1 MFSGMST
8 HSVDSKGRIVLPAK
22 FREALGDSF
31 YVAKGFKTNCI
42 QVMSKERFDEINE
55 KIMELPANKVIA
67 LQYAFTATAAE
78 VTPNASGRIQ
88 LPQTLRELAGI
99 EGDAV
104 VIGMNKCIEIWN
116 FEKYKEFTA
125 SLSDVLD
132 EALDMLRL

>member
-8 HSVDSKGRIVLPAK
+8 NSVDSKGRIVLPAK
-22 FREALGDSF
+22 FRDALGESF
-31 YVAKGFKTNCI
+31 YVAKGFKTDCI

-55 KIMELPANKVIA
+55 KIMELPANKMMA
-67 LQYAFTATAAE
+67 LQYAFTATASE

-88 LPQTLRELAGI
+88 LPQALRELAKI
-99 EGDAV
+99 EGEAV

-116 FEKYKEFTA
+116 LEEYKKFTA

>member
-8 HSVDSKGRIVLPAK
+8 NSVDSKGRIVLPAK
-22 FREALGDSF
+22 FREALGESF

-55 KIMELPANKVIA
+55 KIMELPANKMMA
-67 LQYAFTATAAE
+67 LQYAFTATASE
-78 VTPNASGRIQ
+78 VAPNASGRIQ
-88 LPQTLRELAGI
+88 LPQTLRELAKI
-99 EGDAV
+99 EGEAV

-116 FEKYKEFTA
+116 LEEYKKFTA